1 MPVNLC
7 HAFQVDEEVLMFVV
21 MTCPIKGGRCC
32 GDTCPQ
38 KSPKTHL
45 HTLPYVQ
52 TTHLKWENVFV
63 FFGEKK
69 KILSSFIKHY
79 ILSFTYSYTHPIYTY
94 ISMFL
99 IFNFLIFQI
108 YFTY

>member
-52 TTHLKWENVFV
+52 TTHLKWEIVFV

-69 KILSSFIKHY
+69 KNSFFFHKTLYSFIY
-79 ILSFTYSYTHPIYTY
+79 ILLHPPYLY
-94 ISMFL
+94 LHFNV
-99 IFNFLIFQI
+99 FNF
-108 YFTY
+108 